1 MTVITGILYPLLVTG
16 VCKVFFAEKA
26 RGSLIS
32 HNGKIAGSILI
43 GQQFDSTV
51 WFWPRPSAMD
61 YNPLP
66 SGGSNLSISNR
77 HLQKSAM
84 DRHDLF
90 LIQNKLND
98 SIAVPSEMIYASAS
112 GIDPHISRR
121 AAYLQVNRI
130 AIARGFSKIQ
140 KEKLYKLIG
149 MNTEP
154 PQFHLFGEERVN
166 VLMLN
171 LTLDSIQ

>member
-1 MTVITGILYPLLVTG
+1 
-16 VCKVFFAEKA
+16 
-26 RGSLIS
+26 
-32 HNGKIAGSILI
+32 
-43 GQQFDSTV
+43 
-51 WFWPRPSAMD
+51 
-61 YNPLP
+61 
-66 SGGSNLSISNR
+66 
-77 HLQKSAM
+77 
-84 DRHDLF
+84 
-90 LIQNKLND
+90 
-98 SIAVPSEMIYASAS
+98 MIYASAS